1 MKRRLF
7 RWLFPSQKVNLN
19 TIPFNFKTDSFR
31 RALGFDAND
40 FDKLEDIITT
50 RCKDWME
57 EDQFEDIMKLS
68 ANFEAECIFR
78 GVTMTAATY
87 LFIGQTSMKVSEKR
101 QELNNLER
109 LKSMLNG

>member
-31 RALGFDAND
+31 RALGFDGDD
-40 FDKLEDIITT
+40 FNKLEDIVNA

-68 ANFEAECIFR
+68 ADFEAECIFR

-87 LFIGQTSMKVSEKR
+87 LFIGQTSMKVAEKR
-101 QELNNLER
+101 EELKKLEM
-109 LKSMLNG
+109 LKDMLNG

>member
-7 RWLFPSQKVNLN
+7 RWLFPSQKANLN

-31 RALGFDAND
+31 RALGFDSDD
-40 FDKLEDIITT
+40 FDKLEDIVTA
-50 RCKDWME
+50 RAKDWME
-57 EDQFEDIMKLS
+57 EDQFQDIMKLC
-68 ANFEAECIFR
+68 ADFEAECIFR
-78 GVTMTAATY
+78 GIKMTAATY

-101 QELNNLER
+101 VELENLSK